1 MLIACERRAVV
12 IEPHTGADLP
22 VVRRR
27 DRRLGVDPHV
37 AAFQVGAG
45 RGPGAARVR
54 DRGEV
59 LVPAR
64 IRGEYAGLEFE
75 PVVRLERVVQ
85 LHAGRMEVAVFAQG
99 VVRRVW
105 EEDERRGVAETG
117 CIGEAAVAEECAEE
131 QLGGLE
137 PVAPA
142 EVHEAVDILL
152 MIVDH
157 ALGGVERHGE
167 AGAGAVQ
174 VEVHYV
180 AVGGDVLDLAEP
192 EQIGAVVVK
201 VLDAVVQRIEG
212 HRFPPH
218 VGCLPRS
225 GEEEPPLV
233 GVGTD
238 VQRLPVRREGAS
250 VTGRVQV
257 EPSGRN
263 ACGDVD
269 DGGVLVA
276 VLGVPATRLKVDL
289 IHHLGIEQLV
299 QASGDAR
306 GHRHAVHVIGVFGVL
321 APDVDL
327 PGRRARRAHDRLLQD
342 LRRRVGGCTV
352 IVVLLEDLVARAR
365 VDRERHG
372 RADLDRRQVDRERN
386 QAEVGPGDALGLR
399 HGDVARFGTVAQVAD
414 LHAVRSRGKV
424 VNHVAAEGIGG
435 RGGDRV
441 ALPDHAYFAARQRRA
456 RRAVRDGA
464 PDVAVGGEGR
474 TGREGPGEAHHQ
486 RQAQDCPG
494 FHELSFFR
502 ECTALFRRRSRER
515 ARRSDGTARRASE
528 ELEAGGG
535 VARGRALCPSAR
547 RDAAPGG
554 ERQRDGGAWPRP

>member
-1 MLIACERRAVV
+1 
-12 IEPHTGADLP
+12 
-22 VVRRR
+22 
-27 DRRLGVDPHV
+27 
-37 AAFQVGAG
+37 
-45 RGPGAARVR
+45 
-54 DRGEV
+54 
-59 LVPAR
+59 
-64 IRGEYAGLEFE
+64 
-75 PVVRLERVVQ
+75 
-85 LHAGRMEVAVFAQG
+85 
-99 VVRRVW
+99 
-105 EEDERRGVAETG
+105 
-117 CIGEAAVAEECAEE
+117 
-131 QLGGLE
+131 
-137 PVAPA
+137 
-142 EVHEAVDILL
+142 

-157 ALGGVERHGE
+157 ALGRVERHGE
-167 AGAGAVQ
+167 TGAGTVQ

-180 AVGGDVLDLAEP
+180 AVGGDILDLAEP

-201 VLDAVVQRIEG
+201 VLDGIVQRVESDG
-212 HRFPPH
+212 VTAH
-218 VGCLPRS
+218 VRRLPRS

-238 VQRLPVRREGAS
+238 VQRLPIRREGAP
-250 VTGRVQV
+250 VAGCV
-257 EPSGRN
+257 EVESPGRN
-263 ACGDVD
+263 ARGDVD
-269 DGGVLVA
+269 DGSVLVA

-289 IHHLGIEQLV
+289 VHHFGIEQLV
-299 QASGDAR
+299 QAARDPGGD
-306 GHRHAVHVIGVFGVL
+306 GNTVHVVRILSVL
-321 APDVDL
+321 AAYVDFAG
-327 PGRRARRAHDRLLQD
+327 GRPRRAHYRLLQD
-342 LRRRVGGCTV
+342 LRRRVGGGPV
-352 IVVLLEDLVARAR
+352 IVVLFEDLVARAR

-399 HGDVARFGTVAQVAD
+399 HGDVPRFGTVAQVTD

-424 VNHVAAEGIGG
+424 VNHVAAEGIGA

-456 RRAVRDGA
+456 RRAVRDRA

-502 ECTALFRRRSRER
+502 ECTALFRRGSRAG

-535 VARGRALCPSAR
+535 VVRGRALCPSAR
-547 RDAAPGG
+547 RDAAPGR

>member
-1 MLIACERRAVV
+1 MHVLDLVEVVTLGEGWSRCYAALRIARNGPQIFDVRGQEQAAVVDPKRVRGVGEHAQLHPRAHLMLIARERRVVV

-75 PVVRLERVVQ
+75 PVVRLQCVVQ
-85 LHAGRMEVAVFAQG
+85 LHAGRMEVAVFAQD

-117 CIGEAAVAEECAEE
+117 CIGEAAVAEECAQE

-157 ALGGVERHGE
+157 ALGRVERHGE
-167 AGAGAVQ
+167 AGARAIQ
-174 VEVHYV
+174 LEVHHV
-180 AVGGDVLDLAEP
+180 AVGGDILDLAEP
-192 EQIGAVVVK
+192 EQIRAVVVK

-238 VQRLPVRREGAS
+238 VQRLPIRRE
-250 VTGRVQV
+250 
-257 EPSGRN
+257 
-263 ACGDVD
+263 
-269 DGGVLVA
+269 
-276 VLGVPATRLKVDL
+276 
-289 IHHLGIEQLV
+289 
-299 QASGDAR
+299 
-306 GHRHAVHVIGVFGVL
+306 
-321 APDVDL
+321 
-327 PGRRARRAHDRLLQD
+327 
-342 LRRRVGGCTV
+342 
-352 IVVLLEDLVARAR
+352 
-365 VDRERHG
+365 
-372 RADLDRRQVDRERN
+372 
-386 QAEVGPGDALGLR
+386 
-399 HGDVARFGTVAQVAD
+399 
-414 LHAVRSRGKV
+414 
-424 VNHVAAEGIGG
+424 
-435 RGGDRV
+435 
-441 ALPDHAYFAARQRRA
+441 
-456 RRAVRDGA
+456 
-464 PDVAVGGEGR
+464 
-474 TGREGPGEAHHQ
+474 
-486 RQAQDCPG
+486 
-494 FHELSFFR
+494 
-502 ECTALFRRRSRER
+502 
-515 ARRSDGTARRASE
+515 
-528 ELEAGGG
+528 
-535 VARGRALCPSAR
+535 
-547 RDAAPGG
+547 
-554 ERQRDGGAWPRP
+554 